1 MNGFLAR
8 LLTPAMEWL
17 CDIVGQ
23 YGLAIIIA
31 TVLFRLLLLPFD
43 IMQRKNA
50 LRMQAL
56 NPKIEEINK
65 RFANDPQKRQQA
77 VAQLQKKSGVNTMS
91 GCLPLLI
98 QLPFFAA
105 FFNAMRTI
113 GYNVTYS
120 MYELVKAGDMAG
132 FEALMERCRF
142 LWVHNVFQPDAMFT
156 INLKAL
162 FGRGTSAVVSMI
174 PTAEEAA
181 VAFNALGVT
190 VADYADVMADVI
202 ATYNTRTNGLFII
215 AIIAGIASF
224 LQQKMTPQSPATAGD
239 PAQAGTMKGMMIFMT
254 FFSVYLCATYNAAFG
269 LYWMVTVAFG
279 MIVQFVLRKIYTPE
293 RIAKQNGMTTE
304 NTFPDRKAKKA
315 AAKEDK

>member
-8 LLTPAMEWL
+8 LLMPAMEWL
-17 CDIVGQ
+17 CDLVGQ

-43 IMQRKNA
+43 IMQRKSS

-56 NPKIEEINK
+56 APKIEEINK

-105 FFNAMRTI
+105 FFNSMRTI
-113 GYNVTYS
+113 GYNVTLS
-120 MYELVKAGDMAG
+120 MYEMVKAGDMAG

-142 LWVHNVFQPDAMFT
+142 LWVSNVFQPDAMFT
-156 INLKAL
+156 INLKSL
-162 FGRGTSAVVSMI
+162 FGGGGSAVVGMI
-174 PTAEEAA
+174 PTATEAA
-181 VAFNALGVT
+181 VAFKALGHNIT
-190 VADYADVMADVI
+190 DYAEVMADVI
-202 ATYNTRTNGLFII
+202 ATYNVRTNGLFII
-215 AIIAGIASF
+215 AIVAGIASF
-224 LQQKMTPQSPATAGD
+224 LQQKLTPQSPATD
-239 PAQAGTMKGMMIFMT
+239 PAQQGTMKGMMIFMT

-279 MIVQFVLRKIYTPE
+279 MIVQFILRKIYTPE
-293 RIAKQNGMTTE
+293 RLAKQAGVETA

-315 AAKEDK
+315 ASKEEK